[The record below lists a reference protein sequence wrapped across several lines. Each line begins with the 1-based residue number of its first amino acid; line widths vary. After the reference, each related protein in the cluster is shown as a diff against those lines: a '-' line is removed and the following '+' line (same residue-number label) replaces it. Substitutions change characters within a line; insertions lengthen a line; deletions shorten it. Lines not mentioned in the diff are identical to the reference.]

1 MWSLSDAE
9 VVAGLGEVLAVRSSV
24 EAVTAALVDQAEC
37 RGVRAQLNQAS
48 TARWLRRRFQLS
60 AREAGRLTALAEGLP
75 RWLGVQAALAAGRV
89 GVESAAAIVTVLA
102 DLPPETSAADL
113 TAAEELLLTQAG
125 CLDPAELARCGQALA
140 EALTVTPDV
149 DDPAEAAAVAAE
161 AAAAEAAEASRW
173 DRRALRLV
181 RRRDGMVG
189 ITGQLDPL
197 DGALVWEVLEA
208 TARPTAAVDGVGDD
222 RDPEQRMAD
231 ALVEVV
237 AASGPLDLD
246 DDHPGTA
253 APHPHPDQH
262 ADHADHADTP
272 ATTPPTSITTM
283 TLTTRTTPTIGD
295 DGDDLDADDGRAG
308 RVGAARRAAP
318 PPRPPRS
325 PHPVG
330 AHPRPGSP
338 VRPGRPA
345 RPRRPTRPGRRRG
358 QPGRPPLAGPPPP
371 HHPPP
376 GHRPAHR
383 HRVDHPELGHPQSRP
398 PRRRHP
404 PRRHRRC
411 PPPRP

>member
-1 MWSLSDAE
+1 M
-9 VVAGLGEVLAVRSSV
+9 
-24 EAVTAALVDQAEC
+24 
-37 RGVRAQLNQAS
+37 RAQLNQAS

-60 AREAGRLTALAEGLP
+60 AREAGRLTSLAGGLP
-75 RWLGVQAALAAGRV
+75 RWLGVQGALAAGRV

-125 CLDPAELARCGQALA
+125 CLDPGELARCGQALA

-161 AAAAEAAEASRW
+161 AAAAEAAEACRW

-253 APHPHPDQH
+253 APHPHPTKH
-262 ADHADHADTP
+262 ADHADHAEHAD
-272 ATTPPTSITTM
+272 TTPPTSITTM
-283 TLTTRTTPTIGD
+283 TLTTSTTPT
-295 DGDDLDADDGRAG
+295 RATTATTWTLTMWTVWTRG
-308 RVGAARRAAP
+308 GCPARSTPTP
-318 PPRPPRS
+318 PTPPT
-325 PHPVG
+325 PPVG

-358 QPGRPPLAGPPPP
+358 PTGPTAAGRPAAAAPPAAR
-371 HHPPP
+371 
-376 GHRPAHR
+376 HRPAHR
-383 HRVDHPELGHPQSRP
+383 HRVDHP
-398 PRRRHP
+398 
-404 PRRHRRC
+404 
-411 PPPRP
+411 